1 MPPSVDPQSILS
13 FTEESRTYPD
23 HYEAMSDNRRAS
35 SPSKVPIPPG
45 DGPDRHHSGSSH
57 TLDQAGRAADA
68 AKRIEETLNMEL
80 DNRHRDTLERIL
92 RHPASGNIEWR
103 QVTSLLEAVGAVTEE
118 RDGNLE
124 VSLGGETEVLHRPHG
139 KDVDEQMIVD
149 LRRMLTRAGFTAAD
163 R

>member
-1 MPPSVDPQSILS
+1 MD
-13 FTEESRTYPD
+13 
-23 HYEAMSDNRRAS
+23 
-35 SPSKVPIPPG
+35 
-45 DGPDRHHSGSSH
+45 
-57 TLDQAGRAADA
+57 
-68 AKRIEETLNMEL
+68 LN
-80 DNRHRDTLERIL
+80 NRHQDTLERIL

-103 QVTSLLEAVGAVTEE
+103 QVTALLEAVGAVMEE

-124 VSLGGETEVLHRPHG
+124 VTLGGETEVIHRPHG